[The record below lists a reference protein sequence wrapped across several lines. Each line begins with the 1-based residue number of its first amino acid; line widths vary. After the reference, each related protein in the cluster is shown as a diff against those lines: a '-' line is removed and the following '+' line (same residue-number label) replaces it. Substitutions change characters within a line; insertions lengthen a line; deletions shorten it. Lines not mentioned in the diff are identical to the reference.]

1 MSKEIK
7 KTLIITNKDDAHAD
21 AVIARA
27 NGLGYGEKT
36 IRLNT
41 EDFNSNCKVVF
52 DGNDYKVFLKDSLR
66 SFFAHELAAVWYRR
80 PKPIDVSN
88 VEDEGVATF
97 IQQQAESAMRG
108 LFFLTHETAR
118 WVNPLPALHFARQKL
133 PQLKIARQIGFSVPA
148 TLVSNDPDEVK
159 KFFALNKIVCNKS
172 LDEPNYMMQG
182 RMHTYLTQKF
192 SSFDEIASE
201 VDSVR
206 VCPTMFQEYIEKEK
220 DVRVVIIGD
229 QVTAV
234 EIDSQAEKLSEID
247 FRGISPH
254 LLKHSKHNLP
264 ADVSELVKKFVR
276 YYGLLF
282 SAMDLV
288 LDKKGTYYFIENNCN
303 GQWLWLD
310 NLAGTNLVDDMIHLL
325 YE

>member
-1 MSKEIK
+1 M
-7 KTLIITNKDDAHAD
+7 
-21 AVIARA
+21 
-27 NGLGYGEKT
+27 
-36 IRLNT
+36 
-41 EDFNSNCKVVF
+41 
-52 DGNDYKVFLKDSLR
+52 
-66 SFFAHELAAVWYRR
+66 
-80 PKPIDVSN
+80 
-88 VEDEGVATF
+88 
-97 IQQQAESAMRG
+97 QQKRIVCCNYRG
-108 LFFLTHETAR
+108 LSNKRISGQFG
-118 WVNPLPALHFARQKL
+118 PK
-133 PQLKIARQIGFSVPA
+133 QIGFSVPA

-282 SAMDLV
+282 SAMDL
-288 LDKKGTYYFIENNCN
+288 GNR
-303 GQWLWLD
+303 
-310 NLAGTNLVDDMIHLL
+310 
-325 YE
+325 